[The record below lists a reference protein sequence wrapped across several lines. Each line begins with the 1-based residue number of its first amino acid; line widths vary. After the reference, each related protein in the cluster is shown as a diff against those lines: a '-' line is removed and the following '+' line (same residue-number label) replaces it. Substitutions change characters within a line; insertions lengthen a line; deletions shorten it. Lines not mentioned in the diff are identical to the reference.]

1 MTDLCYLSAAEAL
14 RLFRALELSPVELAE
29 AVISRA
35 ETVEP
40 TLNAIVISRTGR
52 RVAVSAA
59 TTA

>member
-1 MTDLCYLSAAEAL
+1 LSAAEAL